1 MSDDARDRGNADGPA
16 RPGARLLLVE
26 DDRTIA
32 AAAYQKLTGE
42 AHVVDIA
49 STASAAR
56 AAVDNARYDLVIL
69 DLSLPD
75 TDGMELLQLWR
86 HTARG
91 LPIIVVT
98 ARAGIE
104 DKVQG
109 LDSGA
114 DDYLTKPF
122 EMQELLARV
131 RAALRRRGSGG
142 EQILSFANLE
152 LDTMRAARYAP
163 PCGARAPG

>member
-1 MSDDARDRGNADGPA
+1 MEIPCNAWAEMSDDPPDRGNADGQT

-26 DDRTIA
+26 DDPTIA

-56 AAVDNARYDLVIL
+56 AAVDNAKYDLVIL

-86 HTARG
+86 HSARG

-104 DKVQG
+104 D
-109 LDSGA
+109 
-114 DDYLTKPF
+114 
-122 EMQELLARV
+122 
-131 RAALRRRGSGG
+131 
-142 EQILSFANLE
+142 
-152 LDTMRAARYAP
+152 
-163 PCGARAPG
+163 